1 LINKLLKLSQISTN
15 HIKDTIEQPLFFALS
30 NLIAYYL
37 QSMASSHNMDLD
49 KILLDSQR
57 IHLEGN
63 RKFEKELER
72 LNVNLNGEEGYVCNV
87 CKKAIK
93 HKGTFNRHIQWHKKT
108 FKCFLC
114 DMKFNREDSLKR
126 HERAT

>member
-1 LINKLLKLSQISTN
+1 
-15 HIKDTIEQPLFFALS
+15 
-30 NLIAYYL
+30 
-37 QSMASSHNMDLD
+37 MDLD